1 MSSSDIDF
9 CRDSITRFLIQQFN
23 ASRYTALP
31 SVMFYCASSYFTHAW
46 RYVGHLHRQE
56 MKNAGITELGDKLC
70 WRVGSVCGID
80 GFAKSIRKASRPS
93 CMFTT
98 YSEDGAE
105 WRKTFYL

>member
-1 MSSSDIDF
+1 
-9 CRDSITRFLIQQFN
+9 
-23 ASRYTALP
+23 
-31 SVMFYCASSYFTHAW
+31 
-46 RYVGHLHRQE
+46 

-70 WRVGSVCGID
+70 WRVGSVCGVD
-80 GFAKSIRKASRPS
+80 GFSKSIRKASRPS